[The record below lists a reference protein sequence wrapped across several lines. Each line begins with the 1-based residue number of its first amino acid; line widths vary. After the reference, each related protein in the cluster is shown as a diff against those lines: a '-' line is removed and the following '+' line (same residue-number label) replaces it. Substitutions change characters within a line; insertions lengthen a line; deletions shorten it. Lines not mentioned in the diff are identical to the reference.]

1 MNIWK
6 SLPTPFFVLAP
17 MDDVTDWAFRSV
29 VADCAAPDLFYTEF
43 VNVDGLQS
51 AGREAL
57 KKKIYTSASDK
68 PIIAQL
74 WGKKPE
80 NYKAVAAEM
89 VELGFDGVD
98 LNMGCPDKTIVK
110 NGCCSALITDR
121 PLAQSII
128 EATKEGLA
136 GRIPLSVKTRLG
148 FNEVDLSW
156 HEFLLGFELDALVV
170 HGRTRKEMSAVPAD
184 WNKIAE
190 VVAMRDRIAPQT
202 KIIGNGDVQSR
213 THGEQLAR
221 VHGVDGVMIGRGIF
235 HDPCVFATES
245 HWGDVSIDEK
255 LALYAR
261 HIERFAEMQK
271 AVGKNS
277 DTIAPLKKFCKV
289 YVAGFDGAS
298 DLRTDLM
305 QESTAEG
312 LLLVLANAR
321 SKA

>member
-1 MNIWK
+1 
-6 SLPTPFFVLAP
+6 

-57 KKKIYTSASDK
+57 KKKIYTGASDK
-68 PIIAQL
+68 PIVAQL
-74 WGKKPE
+74 WGKKPD

-128 EATKEGLA
+128 EATKEGLS

-156 HEFLLGFELDALVV
+156 HKFLLGFELDALIV

-202 KIIGNGDVQSR
+202 KIIGNGDVQNR
-213 THGEQLAR
+213 FHGEQLAS

-235 HDPCVFATES
+235 HDPYIFAAES
-245 HWGDVSIDEK
+245 PWSDVSTDKK

-261 HIERFAEMQK
+261 HIERFVEMQK
-271 AVGKNS
+271 AVGRKS
-277 DTIAPLKKFCKV
+277 DSIAPLKKFCKV

-298 DLRTDLM
+298 DLRTELM

-312 LLLVLANAR
+312 LLNVLTNAR
-321 SKA
+321 R